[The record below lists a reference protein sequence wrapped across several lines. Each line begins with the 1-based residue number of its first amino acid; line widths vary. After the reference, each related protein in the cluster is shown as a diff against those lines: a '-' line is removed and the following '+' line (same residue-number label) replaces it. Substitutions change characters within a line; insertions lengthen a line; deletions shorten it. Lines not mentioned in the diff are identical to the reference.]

1 MAEEVKKSKGRWHV
15 QAKVGDNP
23 NPPTPPPPP
32 PGSGM
37 KTKEK
42 QKTGT
47 IVVRPHR
54 KVKAVMARRAAKRV
68 GGYAIKKY
76 GAPKTETIIWD
87 KGGRKKKR

>member
-32 PGSGM
+32 PGSGI
-37 KTKEK
+37 KTTERYE
-42 QKTGT
+42 TGT

-54 KVKAVMARRAAKRV
+54 KNKAAMTRKFAKRA
-68 GGYAIKKY
+68 GRYTTKKY
-76 GAPKTETIIWD
+76 GIPKTGIIILD
-87 KGGRKKKR
+87 KDGRRKKR